1 MRFRLDHPV
10 NHRKHSGNTH
20 PDGEKDEEEEDHRY
34 VPEPGFGRLHGDN
47 FCNSRFVNSFKRK
60 YMYLSLIN
68 GHGLSQSHGDNPIT
82 KKMYTSK

>member
-20 PDGEKDEEEEDHRY
+20 PDGEKDEEEEDHHY

-47 FCNSRFVNSFKRK
+47 FCNSRFVNSF
-60 YMYLSLIN
+60 
-68 GHGLSQSHGDNPIT
+68 
-82 KKMYTSK
+82 